1 MAKRFIDTEIFR
13 KQFIRGL
20 PAPYKLLWIYIIN
33 ECDNAGIWYVDEEI
47 AQVILGKDAK
57 FTLKKAIE
65 LFNKDEHRIVVF
77 DNGKKWFILPFID
90 FQYGALRETNPAH
103 RSVLEKLKSLE
114 NEGYIEFD
122 EGAIKVLERTFH
134 APMDKDMD
142 MEKDKDIDKEIDKEK
157 ETIEEKKKVPIKYSD
172 AVTLTEDE
180 HDKLC
185 SELGE
190 EGASWCIE
198 KLTNY
203 KLATGRKYKSDY
215 RAILTWVI
223 NEYRKEN
230 RLNHTE
236 QSVGEREKAKRDKE
250 FFDYIQTKLD
260 GT

>member
-33 ECDNAGIWYVDEEI
+33 ECDNAGIWYVDGEI
-47 AQVILGKDAK
+47 AQVLIGKDAK
-57 FTLKKAIE
+57 FALKKAIE
-65 LFNKDEHRIVVF
+65 LFNKDEHRIVEF
-77 DNGKKWFILPFID
+77 DNGKKWFILPFIN

-122 EGAIKVLERTFH
+122 EGAIKVLERSLN
-134 APMDKDMD
+134 APMDKD
-142 MEKDKDIDKEIDKEK
+142 IDKDKEK
-157 ETIEEKKKVPIKYSD
+157 ENSNGTEKKKYADDVM
-172 AVTLTEDE
+172 LTDE
-180 HDKLC
+180 EHNKLC
-185 SELGE
+185 SEIGE
-190 EGASWCIE
+190 EATSWCID
-198 KLTNY
+198 KLNNY
-203 KLATGRKYKSDY
+203 KLSSGKRYKSDY
-215 RAILTWVI
+215 RAILNWVI
-223 NEYRKEN
+223 DKYYEQRGNKD